1 MEEKVDKK
9 VRDNVKL
16 LMSKLAEKIPELK
29 LNIVELTV
37 AVPNAS
43 APEASDAEVFL
54 KTRKRNPKNEYKS
67 DTAVMNYR
75 LELTSQIRQNLE
87 VEIEA
92 KVKKDVQE
100 EVDSKLAVVLKKLSE
115 ANPNLQIN
123 LGDLCATISSDNDNG
138 TPLTRDA
145 SS

>member
-1 MEEKVDKK
+1 
-9 VRDNVKL
+9 
-16 LMSKLAEKIPELK
+16 MSISSWRFFQEKIEK
-29 LNIVELTV
+29 AVNTGEGSSNIDDLVTNGKTHGPSWLIGRTIK
-37 AVPNAS
+37 S
-43 APEASDAEVFL
+43 AEVP
-54 KTRKRNPKNEYKS
+54 TPPATNTYIQ
-67 DTAVMNYR
+67 
-75 LELTSQIRQNLE
+75 ELTSQIRQNLE

-100 EVDSKLAVVLKKLSE
+100 EVDSKLAMVLKKLSE